1 MGIDEK
7 GGDMTTEVEEVLFD
21 REEIECALAVVNGRL
36 ATGYTLDLTMGP
48 PQHGKRPPRI
58 EVRIVDH
65 DDPAHP
71 RLLEDFGLD
80 EEDSL
85 KSYLLGIA
93 VGALYGRH

>member
-1 MGIDEK
+1 
-7 GGDMTTEVEEVLFD
+7 MTTEVEEALFD
-21 REEIECALAVVNGRL
+21 REEIESALAVVNGRL
-36 ATGYTLDLTMGP
+36 ATGYTLDLTMGQ
-48 PQHGKRPPRI
+48 QHGRRQPRI

>member
-1 MGIDEK
+1 
-7 GGDMTTEVEEVLFD
+7 MTTEVEEALFD
-21 REEIECALAVVNGRL
+21 REEIECAMVVAGGRL
-36 ATGYTLDLTMGP
+36 KTGYTIDLTMGP
-48 PQHGKRPPRI
+48 QHGNRPPRI